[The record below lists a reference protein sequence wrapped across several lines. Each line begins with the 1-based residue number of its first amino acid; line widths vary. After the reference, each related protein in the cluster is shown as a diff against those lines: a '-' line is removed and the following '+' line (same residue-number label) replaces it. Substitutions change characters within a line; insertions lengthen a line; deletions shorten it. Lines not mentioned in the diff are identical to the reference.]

1 MHEQLYG
8 MKTLLIRRDEK
19 KTKAAVDCAT
29 GEVSVYR
36 MCAYC
41 SHCYGVRVKSR
52 VCPSP
57 QGQAFQAIRQGKAQD
72 EVLME
77 AAMQFNSLVRDG
89 EGIEC
94 SDDAGEGY
102 SPRYR

>member
-1 MHEQLYG
+1 
-8 MKTLLIRRDEK
+8 MKTLPIRRDEK
-19 KTKAAVDCAT
+19 KTRAMVDCVT

-41 SHCYGVRVKSR
+41 RHCYGVRRGPR
-52 VCPSP
+52 VYPSP
-57 QGQAFQAIRQGKAQD
+57 QDQALQALRMGRAQD

-89 EGIEC
+89 EAIEC
-94 SDDAGEGY
+94 NDDAGEGY

>member
-1 MHEQLYG
+1 
-8 MKTLLIRRDEK
+8 MKTLPIHRDEK
-19 KTKAAVDCAT
+19 KTRAMVDCAT

-41 SHCYGVRVKSR
+41 SHCTGVRMGSR
-52 VCPSP
+52 VYPSP
-57 QGQAFQAIRQGKAQD
+57 QEQAFLAIRQGKAQD

-77 AAMQFNSLVRDG
+77 AALQFNSLVRDG
-89 EGIEC
+89 EAIAC
-94 SDDAGEGY
+94 DDDAGEGY

>member
-1 MHEQLYG
+1 
-8 MKTLLIRRDEK
+8 MKTLPIHRDEK
-19 KTKAAVDCAT
+19 KTRAMVDCAT

-41 SHCYGVRVKSR
+41 GRCHGVRMGPR
-52 VCPSP
+52 VYPSP
-57 QGQAFQAIRQGKAQD
+57 QDLALQAIRQGKAQD
-72 EVLME
+72 EALME

-89 EGIEC
+89 EAIEC
-94 SDDAGEGY
+94 NDDAGEGY